1 MRSEP
6 PKPSHKN
13 PIIVPLS
20 CYVGSMSG
28 SIRSREPGVWE
39 ARISAGRD
47 PVTGKQ
53 RQISRTIRGSKRNAQ
68 KVLNEMAVEAD
79 RGRFTGTST
88 TFAQLSE
95 RWLDLAKGD
104 LSPTTLRRYQNLLKN
119 HILPALGNLPVK
131 NIQTIDLDQL
141 YYGLTNRVGLAS
153 ATVRQIHA
161 IIRRALRQAVLWGW
175 VATNPAVNATPPRLT
190 KPDLSPPNVEQ
201 VAELLH
207 AASELDPEL
216 GNFLHLA
223 ATTGARRGELCAL
236 RWNNIDT
243 GLRTLTI
250 ERSIIEVLGGI
261 LEKDTKTHASRRIS
275 TDEGT
280 LAVLEAQRNL
290 ATERASAIG
299 LKVQD
304 DAYVFSREPDG
315 QIAWNPGAVTKRFT
329 ILRRT
334 LGFEEIRLHDLRH
347 FAATRLMAA
356 GVPVRTV
363 SGRLGHANPSTTLSV
378 YSHFVEAS
386 DQEAANVMGR
396 LVTKGG
402 TARSTTKEDVATGI
416 KKYDKSG

>member
-1 MRSEP
+1 MWSP
-6 PKPSHKN
+6 
-13 PIIVPLS
+13 
-20 CYVGSMSG
+20 G
-28 SIRSREPGVWE
+28 PGVWI
-39 ARISAGRD
+39 ARVDVGRD
-47 PVTGKQ
+47 PVSGKR
-53 RQISRTIRGSKRNAQ
+53 RQISRTIKGSKRDAQ
-68 KVLNEMAVEAD
+68 KVLNEMSVEVD

-88 TFAQLSE
+88 TFGQLSE
-95 RWLDLAKGD
+95 KWLNLAKGD
-104 LSPTTLRRYQNLLKN
+104 LSPTTLRRYENLLKN
-119 HILPALGNLPVK
+119 HILPALGNLPVR
-131 NIQTIDLDQL
+131 NIQSIDLDQL
-141 YYGLTNRVGLAS
+141 YYGLTKRVGLAS

-161 IIRRALRQAVLWGW
+161 IIRRTFRQAVLWGW
-175 VATNPAVNATPPRLT
+175 IATNPAVNATPPRLT
-190 KPDLSPPNVEQ
+190 KPDLSPPDVAQ

-243 GLRTLTI
+243 SLRTLTI
-250 ERSIIEVLGGI
+250 EHSIIEVLGGI

-280 LAVLEAQRNL
+280 LAVLEAQYKI
-290 ATERASAIG
+290 ATERASSIG
-299 LKVQD
+299 LDLHD
-304 DAYVFSREPDG
+304 DAYVFSHEPDG
-315 QIAWNPGAVTKRFT
+315 KIAWNPGAVTKRFT
-329 ILRRT
+329 ILRRN
-334 LGFEEIRLHDLRH
+334 LGFEKIRLHDLRH

-402 TARSTTKEDVATGI
+402 TARPKTTGNDAKRFRNVNNSVGN
-416 KKYDKSG
+416 SR

>member
-1 MRSEP
+1 MWSP
-6 PKPSHKN
+6 
-13 PIIVPLS
+13 
-20 CYVGSMSG
+20 G
-28 SIRSREPGVWE
+28 PGVWI
-39 ARISAGRD
+39 ARVDAGRD
-47 PVTGKQ
+47 PVSGKR
-53 RQISRTIRGSKRNAQ
+53 RQISRTIKGSKRDAQ
-68 KVLNEMAVEAD
+68 KVLNEMSVEVD

-95 RWLDLAKGD
+95 KWLNLAKGD
-104 LSPTTLRRYQNLLKN
+104 LSPTTLRRYENLLKN
-119 HILPALGNLPVK
+119 HILPALGILPVK

-141 YYGLTNRVGLAS
+141 YYGLTKRVGLAS

-161 IIRRALRQAVLWGW
+161 IIRRTFRQAVLWGW
-175 VATNPAVNATPPRLT
+175 IATNPAVNATPPRLT
-190 KPDLSPPNVEQ
+190 KPDLSPPDVAQ

-250 ERSIIEVLGGI
+250 EHSIIEVLGGI

-280 LAVLEAQRNL
+280 LAVLEAQHNI

-299 LKVQD
+299 LDLHD
-304 DAYVFSREPDG
+304 DAYVFSHEPDG
-315 QIAWNPGAVTKRFT
+315 KIAWNPGAVTKRFT
-329 ILRRT
+329 ILRST
-334 LGFEEIRLHDLRH
+334 LGLEGIRLHDLRH

-402 TARSTTKEDVATGI
+402 TARPTTKGNAATGS
-416 KKYDKSG
+416 KNVKNSVGNSR